1 MVNSSSLFAFTAS
14 MSKLARFFGDGR
26 WTIASRINGASPY
39 ASSPSTKETSS
50 KDIANF
56 SANVFGDDENLDDAS
71 AFLLGGLEL
80 MSRGLEEKAS
90 LLVLLL
96 FEDEAPLDILLS
108 MFLIILL
115 RVR

>member
-1 MVNSSSLFAFTAS
+1 
-14 MSKLARFFGDGR
+14 
-26 WTIASRINGASPY
+26 
-39 ASSPSTKETSS
+39 
-50 KDIANF
+50 
-56 SANVFGDDENLDDAS
+56 
-71 AFLLGGLEL
+71 L

-90 LLVLLL
+90 LLVLL

>member
-1 MVNSSSLFAFTAS
+1 MVNSSSLFAFALS

-90 LLVLLL
+90 LLVLL

>member
-90 LLVLLL
+90 LLVLL

-115 RVR
+115 RL

>member
-14 MSKLARFFGDGR
+14 MSKLARFFGDGQ

-39 ASSPSTKETSS
+39 ASSPSTKEMSS

-90 LLVLLL
+90 LLVLL

-115 RVR
+115 RL

>member
-14 MSKLARFFGDGR
+14 MSKLARFFGNGR

-90 LLVLLL
+90 LLVLL

>member
-26 WTIASRINGASPY
+26 WTIASLIDRKS
-39 ASSPSTKETSS
+39 
-50 KDIANF
+50 
-56 SANVFGDDENLDDAS
+56 VGDDENLVDAS

-90 LLVLLL
+90 LLVLL

-115 RVR
+115 RL

>member
-1 MVNSSSLFAFTAS
+1 M
-14 MSKLARFFGDGR
+14 
-26 WTIASRINGASPY
+26 NGASPY
-39 ASSPSTKETSS
+39 ASSPSTNETSS

-56 SANVFGDDENLDDAS
+56 SANVFGDDPNLDDADE

-80 MSRGLEEKAS
+80 MSCGFEEKAS
-90 LLVLLL
+90 LLLL

-115 RVR
+115 RL

>member
-71 AFLLGGLEL
+71 AFLLGGVEL

-90 LLVLLL
+90 LLVLL

>member
-90 LLVLLL
+90 LLVLL

-108 MFLIILL
+108 MFLIIL

>member
-1 MVNSSSLFAFTAS
+1 MVNSSSLFAFTVS

-26 WTIASRINGASPY
+26 WTIASLMNGASPY

-56 SANVFGDDENLDDAS
+56 SANVFGDDPNLDDADE
-71 AFLLGGLEL
+71 AFLLGEMEL
-80 MSRGLEEKAS
+80 MSCGLEEEYAPS
-90 LLVLLL
+90 LLLL
-96 FEDEAPLDILLS
+96 EDEAPLDILLS
-108 MFLIILL
+108 IFLIIL

>member
-90 LLVLLL
+90 LLVLL

>member
-26 WTIASRINGASPY
+26 RTIASLINGASPY

-56 SANVFGDDENLDDAS
+56 SANVFGDDPNLDDADE

-80 MSRGLEEKAS
+80 MSCGFEGKAS
-90 LLVLLL
+90 LLVLL

-115 RVR
+115 RL

>member
-14 MSKLARFFGDGR
+14 MSKLARFFGDRR

-90 LLVLLL
+90 LLVLL

-115 RVR
+115 RL

>member
-26 WTIASRINGASPY
+26 WTIASLINGASPY

-90 LLVLLL
+90 LLVLL

-108 MFLIILL
+108 MFLIIL

>member
-80 MSRGLEEKAS
+80 MSRGLEEKVS
-90 LLVLLL
+90 LLVLL

>member
-80 MSRGLEEKAS
+80 MSRGLEEKVS
-90 LLVLLL
+90 LLVLL

-115 RVR
+115 RL

>member
-56 SANVFGDDENLDDAS
+56 SANVFGDPNLDADE

-80 MSRGLEEKAS
+80 MSCGLEERAS
-90 LLVLLL
+90 LSVL

-115 RVR
+115 RL